1 MKPGEAVLASDRPKC
16 RKECIIMTEK
26 KTGITESTVV
36 ETEKKTKKA
45 GRPRKPAAEKRTA
58 ARKSTTAK
66 AEPKMM
72 HPEVF
77 LQLNDRED
85 IQTRDIVAAVKKDW
99 CEKNGREE
107 KDIESLQVYVKPFE
121 YAAYYVVNGDV
132 DGTGKVEL

>member
-1 MKPGEAVLASDRPKC
+1 
-16 RKECIIMTEK
+16 MTEK

-45 GRPRKPAAEKRTA
+45 GRPRKTASEKRTA
-58 ARKSTTAK
+58 ARKSTAAK

-85 IQTRDIVAAVKKDW
+85 IQTRDLVAAAKKDW
-99 CEKNGREE
+99 CEKNGGEE
-107 KDIESLQVYVKPFE
+107 KDIQSLQVYVKPFE

-132 DGTGKVEL
+132 DRTGKVEL

>member
-1 MKPGEAVLASDRPKC
+1 
-16 RKECIIMTEK
+16 MTEK

-45 GRPRKPAAEKRTA
+45 GKPRKPAAEKKTA

-72 HPEVF
+72 HPEIF

-99 CEKNGREE
+99 CEKTGREE

-121 YAAYYVVNGDV
+121 YTAYYVVNGDV